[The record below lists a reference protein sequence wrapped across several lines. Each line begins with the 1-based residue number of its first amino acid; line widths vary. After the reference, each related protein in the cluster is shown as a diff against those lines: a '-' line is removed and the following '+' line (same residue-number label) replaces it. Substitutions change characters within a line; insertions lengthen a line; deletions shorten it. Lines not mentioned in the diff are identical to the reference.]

1 MWLPG
6 WRAVIAR
13 PTPVVV
19 NTATTASA
27 SPQNSSRSLAP
38 ASSTTT
44 ATTRA
49 AIRAPSDQASVFE
62 RRIGPIFTSPR
73 IGGNRAGTELGRLR
87 GALGRGDQVADGPLV
102 AGAEELDGVGLA
114 VHDRFEEDLAVLIC
128 GQVALGPAAHLVE
141 QLGEPRVGLA
151 VLVGDLGLDAL
162 GQGG

>member
-1 MWLPG
+1 MRLPG

-27 SPQNSSRSLAP
+27 SPQNSWRSPAP
-38 ASSTTT
+38 ATSTST
-44 ATTRA
+44 ARTRA

-62 RRIGPIFTSPR
+62 RRTGSIFTSPR
-73 IGGNRAGTELGRLR
+73 IGGNRAGTELRRLR
-87 GALGRGDQVADGPLV
+87 SALGRGAQVADAPLV
-102 AGAEELDGVGLA
+102 AGAEE
-114 VHDRFEEDLAVLIC
+114 
-128 GQVALGPAAHLVE
+128 PAW
-141 QLGEPRVGLA
+141 VGLA